1 MGKTL
6 LLIILFV
13 WGIPSTYFRNKFRKI
28 VYRTDD
34 WKINIK
40 PVFKKELTGLFY
52 NIYPENKE
60 YIKSRNSYRIYL
72 LIYLVLFLLYV
83 FFLFR
88 FISSGELLLLV
99 LLIS

>member
-1 MGKTL
+1 MSKTL
-6 LLIILFV
+6 LLIILFI

-83 FFLFR
+83 Y
-88 FISSGELLLLV
+88 IDE
-99 LLIS
+99 INIII